1 MFCIHYINMWYLS
14 SLNNSIHCIGILED
28 CSLRPSSICSC
39 GSARSILNA
48 QLFLYV
54 VFFFQSDF
62 LRIVQ
67 LYWYLRLCTLSHPFY
82 AWCCCIF
89 LRILMYA
96 IVQIWNLFLG
106 ARYYR
111 AWEELYWNYPPV
123 SETMDYLHRRIWV
136 LQENSSISYHFQ
148 MMY

>member
-1 MFCIHYINMWYLS
+1 MVFEQFKQFN
-14 SLNNSIHCIGILED
+14 SLHRNFGGLFIATIFN
-28 CSLRPSSICSC
+28 
-39 GSARSILNA
+39 
-48 QLFLYV
+48 LFLWFCSKHSKCPIILV
-54 VFFFQSDF
+54 CDFLLSIDF

-67 LYWYLRLCTLSHPFY
+67 LYWYLQLCTLSHPFY